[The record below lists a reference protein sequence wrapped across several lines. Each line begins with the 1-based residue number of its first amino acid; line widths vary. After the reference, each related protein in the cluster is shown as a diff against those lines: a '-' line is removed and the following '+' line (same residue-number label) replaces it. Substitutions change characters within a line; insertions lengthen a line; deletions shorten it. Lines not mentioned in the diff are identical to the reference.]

1 MVSEIILIVCIVL
14 TAILYMGIIM
24 LYIVNRKNNT
34 SATASEEV
42 LKILD
47 DEASI
52 NLIESKESIFSK
64 YNIKRKMVKLSSNTY
79 DSNNSFKVAIA
90 SLLAGYSLTDNK
102 LLNYIAYIF
111 KELKFISFTSIISLL
126 ASIFVSNAGDA
137 KISIILLI
145 IIAVY
150 LYILDV
156 INNDAISKIKIE
168 DNNVNKILNKFMIF
182 SKVSFIIT
190 LIEIIRLVVII
201 LGI

>member
-1 MVSEIILIVCIVL
+1 MISEIILIICIVL
-14 TAILYMGIIM
+14 TFILYMGIIM
-24 LYIVNRKNNT
+24 LYIVNRKKNT
-34 SATASEEV
+34 SITASEEV

-52 NLIESKESIFSK
+52 NLIESRESIFSK

-137 KISIILLI
+137 KICIILLI